1 MTMKKNSA
9 PYLII
14 VILLG
19 SAYYAYDNGLLDQ
32 FITPEEPDDP
42 ITPPVGDTIKIAGFN
57 IQIFGQTKREK
68 EQVMNILAQT
78 VREFDV
84 VLVQEIRDSSETT
97 APIFLEAINALEG
110 PEYAFIRS
118 ERLGRTTSK
127 EAYAYFYNTETVEYL
142 ADTAFVFDDSDDV
155 FEREPYVASFIS
167 GEFDFTLI
175 GIHTKPDD
183 AYNEIGNL
191 TNVFDYVEGQGSERD
206 IIALGDF
213 NADGSYFDE
222 DSEDNP
228 LRDSEYIWVVSN
240 DVDTMTKTDWT
251 YDRMVMTDYTY
262 SSEYIQDSI
271 EVYYYDVVYGL
282 NQTLTE
288 SVSDHYPIYAEFST
302 NLPDDD

>member
-1 MTMKKNSA
+1 MKKNSA
-9 PYLII
+9 PYFII
-14 VILLG
+14 IILLG
-19 SAYYAYDNGLLDQ
+19 SVYYAYDSGLLDQ
-32 FITPEEPDDP
+32 FIAPEEPEEN
-42 ITPPVGDTIKIAGFN
+42 ITPPAGDSIKIAGFN
-57 IQIFGQTKREK
+57 IQIFGQSKREK
-68 EQVMNILAQT
+68 EQVMNVLAQT

-97 APIFLEAINALEG
+97 APIFLELINSMDG

-127 EAYAYFYNTETVEYL
+127 EAYAYFYNTETVQYL
-142 ADTAFVFDDSDDV
+142 DGSAFVFNDVDDV
-155 FEREPYVASFIS
+155 FEREPYVASFIA
-167 GEFDFTLI
+167 GGFDFTLI

-183 AYNEIGNL
+183 AYHEIGNL
-191 TNVFDYVEGQGSERD
+191 TIVFDYVESLGDEQD

-222 DSEDNP
+222 DATDNP
-228 LRDSEYIWVVSN
+228 LKETEYIWVVSN
-240 DVDTMTKTDWT
+240 DLDTMTKTDWT

-262 SSEYIQDSI
+262 SSEYVTDSTQ
-271 EVYYYDVVYGL
+271 VYYFDTIYGL
-282 NQTLTE
+282 NQTFTE